1 MSDPRDYTYDTPGD
15 DGVLEPD
22 DTLSTDDLEDDPL
35 DTGIEPPDHYG
46 ASNWFGVTEAE
57 GRRGETLDQL
67 LAEEEQDPNADAA
80 LDFGPG
86 DGRDG
91 GVDEDV
97 DFQQELGGEDAAVRQ
112 EIGDEDG
119 EFGDGGPVV
128 DDRWRGGPGP
138 RSGRLVKDGQL
149 AADDVGPDAD
159 AAGAEEAAVHVTE
172 EEKIRYHPSHE
183 E

>member
-1 MSDPRDYTYDTPGD
+1 MSDPRDYTNDTPGD

-57 GRRGETLDQL
+57 ARRGETLDQL
-67 LAEEEQDPNADAA
+67 LEEEEQDPDADAA

-86 DGRDG
+86 DEEDG

-97 DFQQELGGEDAAVRQ
+97 DFQQ

-128 DDRWRGGPGP
+128 DDRWSDGPGP
-138 RSGRLVKDGQL
+138 RSGRLVKDGRL

-159 AAGAEEAAVHVTE
+159 AAGAEEAAVHVTDE
-172 EEKIRYHPSHE
+172 EEIRYHPSHE
-183 E
+183 D

>member
-1 MSDPRDYTYDTPGD
+1 VSDPRDYTYDTPDD

-46 ASNWFGVTEAE
+46 ASNWYGVTEAE
-57 GRRGETLDQL
+57 ARRGESLDQL
-67 LAEEEQDPNADAA
+67 LAEEEQDPNDEAA

-86 DGRDG
+86 DQEHG
-91 GVDEDV
+91 GVDENV
-97 DFQQELGGEDAAVRQ
+97 DFQQEL
-112 EIGDEDG
+112 GDEDG

-128 DDRWRGGPGP
+128 DDRWADGPGP
-138 RSGRLVKDGQL
+138 RSGRLVTEGRL

-159 AAGAEEAAVHVTE
+159 AAGAEEAAVHVTDE
-172 EEKIRYHPSHE
+172 EEIRYHPSHE